1 LVNDGTYNSFF
12 GTISGQTRVS
22 NDNTIPIVFATNSA
36 ERARIDASG
45 RLLVGRT
52 TNNAGEALQID
63 ANGVGSTVYSALI
76 GNSSTSTAVYNV
88 LRFTQGASGSAT
100 GMIGTGGSAV
110 GNAAF
115 QSTFVVGTQTSNALV
130 FATNDTERAR
140 ITSGG
145 DFTIGATSTSYRL
158 ACTVAAG
165 ADRDMFI
172 CGVSGV
178 TNGLQVNYI
187 NSGTAL
193 SVKFNSI
200 TTTASAANAFLDS
213 ADSNRIY
220 RSTSSLRYKKDV
232 EDLDNLF
239 ADSILNLR
247 PVWYRSKAD
256 LDNKDWSWYGL
267 IAEEV
272 AEVEPRLVHW
282 TYSEDAFDV
291 ETVDGVIKKTVKEGA
306 ERIPDGV
313 QYERLSVLLL
323 DIVKRQNA
331 RLEKLEAEVSALKGV
346 H

>member
-1 LVNDGTYNSFF
+1 MQGASGGYGAGISFQSVLQGSSTLAEMCRITADGESAWSTTASTQDANLRFYTATDGSVTEKMRLSAAGYLGIGTTGPTQKLHLVGSGDTMMLVNDGTYNSFF

-36 ERARIDASG
+36 
-45 RLLVGRT
+45 
-52 TNNAGEALQID
+52 
-63 ANGVGSTVYSALI
+63 
-76 GNSSTSTAVYNV
+76 
-88 LRFTQGASGSAT
+88 
-100 GMIGTGGSAV
+100 
-110 GNAAF
+110 
-115 QSTFVVGTQTSNALV
+115 
-130 FATNDTERAR
+130 ERAR